1 MSNDASDEQGDY
13 EARQPHVPSGPYV
26 SSDGSP
32 DPLFDPARLQM
43 AEFRRTIFALTPR
56 IYVTQVLLALN
67 VAVFGL
73 MCFYQVDIMNPNTDD
88 MIAWGANFGPKTIG
102 GQWWRLFSAMFLHHG
117 VLHLGVNMY
126 VLYSYGR
133 LMERLLGNL
142 GFAVMYIASGLCGN
156 VASLFWNPMAVSAGA
171 SGAIFG
177 LFGAMFGSLVR
188 HQGSIPPSLVVQ
200 LRNGGL
206 LFVVVTVGFG
216 LADPDIDQAAHLGG
230 LVGGFVCGVLM
241 GRKYVGEAAA
251 KRMLGD
257 VLVAA
262 FGVVVFLGG
271 IFAAKSQL
279 GDLPAAYES
288 YQRFPAAERATLD
301 KVQAQI
307 DAAAAG
313 TKAIEQMAAS
323 FEQEI
328 LPEWRAFYQPLA
340 GYKGLPKSLQE
351 PIDAI
356 YEYAKLRDETWALV
370 ASGLRTNDPATIQ
383 KSLEKE
389 VEVEA
394 AASRINK
401 AN

>member
-1 MSNDASDEQGDY
+1 MSNDASDEQGDC
-13 EARQPHVPSGPYV
+13 EARRPHVPSGPYV

-56 IYVTQVLLALN
+56 IYVTQVLLTLN
-67 VAVFGL
+67 VAVFVL

-102 GQWWRLFSAMFLHHG
+102 GQWWRLASAMFLHHG
-117 VLHLGVNMY
+117 VVHLGVNMY

-156 VASLFWNPMAVSAGA
+156 VASLFWNSMAVSAGA

-206 LFVVVTVGFG
+206 LFVVVTVAFG
-216 LADPDIDQAAHLGG
+216 IADPDVDQAAHLGG
-230 LVGGFVCGVLM
+230 FAGGFVCGVLM

-257 VLVAA
+257 VLVAV
-262 FGVVVFLGG
+262 FGVIVFVGG
-271 IFAAKSQL
+271 ALAAKSQF
-279 GDLPAAYES
+279 GDLPAAYAADENFL
-288 YQRFPAAERATLD
+288 QAERVTLD
-301 KVQAQI
+301 KVQTQI
-307 DAAAAG
+307 DASANG
-313 TKAIEQMAAS
+313 TKTIEQMADA
-323 FEQEI
+323 FEREI
-328 LPEWRAFYQPLA
+328 LPEWRESYMPLA
-340 GYKGLPKSLQE
+340 GYKRLPERMQRR
-351 PIDAI
+351 IDAI
-356 YEYAKLRDETWALV
+356 YDYAKLRDEAWGLV

-394 AASRINK
+394 AAERISK